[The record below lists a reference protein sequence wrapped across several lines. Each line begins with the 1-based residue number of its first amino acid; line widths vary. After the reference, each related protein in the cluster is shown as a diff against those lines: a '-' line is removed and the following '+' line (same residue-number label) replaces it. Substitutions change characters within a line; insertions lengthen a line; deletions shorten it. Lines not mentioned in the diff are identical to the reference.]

1 MFQAGT
7 DHEVINSTNKF
18 YIEAFNLMHD
28 PEQSNEI

>member
-7 DHEVINSTNKF
+7 DYKVINSTNKF

-28 PEQSNEI
+28 PE

>member
-18 YIEAFNLMHD
+18 YIEAFNLMDD
-28 PEQSNEI
+28 PE